1 MIAGRVDLTVD
12 FRDLNPATLDTLFAT
27 IARLAAEIAA
37 ATKTRFTIRTTQRMP
52 SGAGHDAQSMARIAP
67 MAMIFVPSVGGISH
81 APQEY
86 TGFLGIHD
94 EHALEA
100 ALARPE
106 QKAHCEPNPDLATL
120 AAAYA
125 FGLAKAHPFNDGN
138 KRTSFFTAMI
148 FLGLNGKELDATEEE
163 VVQAMTAL
171 AAGSLTE
178 AAFAKWIRERL
189 VRLKL

>member
-1 MIAGRVDLTVD
+1 MAVLRWVPRLVVDATHLDQLREHGGFPGV
-12 FRDLNPATLDTLFAT
+12 RDEN
-27 IARLAAEIAA
+27 
-37 ATKTRFTIRTTQRMP
+37 
-52 SGAGHDAQSMARIAP
+52 
-67 MAMIFVPSVGGISH
+67 
-81 APQEY
+81 
-86 TGFLGIHD
+86 
-94 EHALEA
+94 ALEA
-100 ALARPE
+100 ALARPQ
-106 QKAHCEPNPDLATL
+106 QKAHYEPDSDLATL

-138 KRTSFFTAMI
+138 KRTSFLTAMI

-178 AAFAKWIRERL
+178 VAFAKWIRERL